1 MLRQRPAGGRRAVKA
16 FPRARLHVAGH
27 CPIVCG
33 RATCFRR
40 SPQETMWQHFR
51 GNHTCCRVRLHRP
64 TADGRPHTIFPYRI
78 EVLGPRG
85 LRAGARTTTGI
96 DGLICEGGRL
106 EAELRYTAKAL
117 GEADSS
123 THQLIIQT
131 AKDPDVSLLHAGA
144 LLEHLKAILPAFA
157 PASSKSEQESESKSE
172 SRPRLKW
179 RMGLRSKL
187 TVVVQAATRVSIHMY
202 DIEWRLKDL
211 CYSPSIPDFEAYYH
225 IEKIFDNII
234 PCAIITPL
242 DCFWEGS
249 KLLGPD
255 YPILV
260 PGLQEKLQ
268 WTNLNPIEI
277 LEKVKKLNFQFPLVT
292 MEAYMKRAGISTGY
306 MNKPCLNPE
315 DLQCPESAPNKKS
328 RQNRN
333 RGAHDRALER
343 VRHRNLERVEI
354 GIEYEAGIQH
364 EGPRP
369 ATHIHFG
376 MLFLCTPPLGVL
388 FLLQCAARALGDHN
402 EHYQYVAEQTFASK
416 ENFVNLSIV
425 EFGSAALIP
434 DVADE
439 LSNGCYGF
447 AAEYMHWPEQ
457 LIVGGATHNATS
469 ALRSARALQTVV
481 QLMGEREMFE
491 YWADNYKVHHVG
503 WTQEKAAAVLDAWQ
517 RKFASE
523 VRRMTTTG
531 SVSSS
536 YSFYPFSTS
545 TLNDIL
551 GKFSE
556 LSLGNIILG
565 YMFMLIYVA
574 ITLIQWKDSV
584 RSQVSVGVAGILLL
598 SISVAAGLGLCAL
611 IGIPFNASSTQ
622 IVPFLVLGLGVQDM
636 FLLTHTYVE
645 QAGDVPREERTG
657 LVLKKSGLSVLL
669 TSLCNILAFLAAALL
684 PIPALRVFCL
694 QAAILLIFNLA
705 SMLLVF
711 PAMISLDL
719 RRRSA
724 SRADLL
730 CCLIPESHLPN
741 KCTTSGDRKRTQ
753 GKNDKNLWK
762 DGTRQPLDPGDN
774 GQLSEKSCCLSLSLT
789 TWARNHYAPFIMKP
803 VVKVTTILAL
813 ICVILASVWGATK
826 VRDGLDLT
834 DIVPE
839 NTDEHEFLSR
849 QEQYFGFYSMYA
861 VTKGD
866 FEYPTN
872 QKLLYEYHDQFVRI
886 PNIIKNDNGGLTKFW
901 LSLFRDWLLDL
912 QTAFD
917 SEVASGC
924 ITQEYWC
931 KNASDEG
938 ILAYKLMVQ
947 TGHVDNP
954 IDKSLVSTDIK
965 NGHRLVDKDGI
976 INPKAFYNY
985 LSAWATNDALAY
997 GASQGNLKPQPK
1009 RWTHSPGDVD
1019 LKIPKSSP
1027 LIYTQLP
1034 FYLSGLSD
1042 TESIK
1047 DLIIAVR
1054 ELCEKFEAQGLYNF
1068 PSGIPFLFWE
1078 QYLYL
1083 RSSLALALACALAA
1097 VFVTTM
1103 VLLLNV
1109 WAAALVTLALAT
1121 LVLRLLGIM
1130 ALLGVKLSAV
1140 PAVLL
1145 VLCVGRGVHFTV
1157 HLCLGFITSIG
1168 CRRRRAC
1175 LALESAL
1182 APLVHGALAAIL
1194 AASMLAASEF
1204 GFVARLFLRLL
1215 LALVLLGFVDGLL
1228 FFPVIL
1234 SIMGPA
1240 AEVRPLEHPERLS
1253 TPSPKSS
1260 PVHPRKSSSSSNN
1273 DKPSRVSKSVPRPSG
1288 PSLTTITE
1296 EPPSWHSSA
1305 PSVQSSMQSIVVQ
1318 PEVVVETTTYNGS
1331 DSASGRSTPTSKSP
1345 HPGAI
1350 TTKVTA
1356 TANIK
1361 VEVVTPGDRKSRR
1374 SYHYYDRRRERDDDR
1389 DRDRERDRDHNRD
1402 RERDRDRDR
1411 DRDRERDRDRDRERS
1426 RDRRDRY
1433 REEREHRASPRE
1445 NGRDSGHESDSSRH

>member
-1 MLRQRPAGGRRAVKA
+1 MVAPDSEAPSNPRIAAATHESPSAAEARHSADLYIRTSWVDAALALSELEKGNIEGGRTSLWIRAWLQEQLFILGCFLQGDAGKVL
-16 FPRARLHVAGH
+16 FVAILVLSTFCVGLKSAQIH
-27 CPIVCG
+27 
-33 RATCFRR
+33 
-40 SPQETMWQHFR
+40 S
-51 GNHTCCRVRLHRP
+51 RVDQLW
-64 TADGRPHTIFPYRI
+64 
-78 EVLGPRG
+78 VQ
-85 LRAGARTTTGI
+85 
-96 DGLICEGGRL
+96 EGGRL
-106 EAELRYTAKAL
+106 EAELKYTAKAL

-131 AKDPDVSLLHAGA
+131 AKDPDVSLLHVGA
-144 LLEHLKAILPAFA
+144 LLAHLK
-157 PASSKSEQESESKSE
+157 
-172 SRPRLKW
+172 
-179 RMGLRSKL
+179 
-187 TVVVQAATRVSIHMY
+187 VVQAATRVTIHMY

-211 CYSPSIPDFEAYYH
+211 CYSPSIPDFEAYH
-225 IEKIFDNII
+225 IEKIFDNIV

-249 KLLGPD
+249 KLLGPE
-255 YPILV
+255 YPIVV
-260 PGLQEKLQ
+260 PGLLQ
-268 WTNLNPIEI
+268 RLTWTHLNP
-277 LEKVKKLNFQFPLVT
+277 LEVLEEVRKLKFQFPLST
-292 MEAYMKRAGISTGY
+292 MEAYMKRAGITSGY
-306 MNKPCLNPE
+306 MKKPCLDPT
-315 DLQCPESAPNKKS
+315 DAHCPNTAPNKKS
-328 RQNRN
+328 
-333 RGAHDRALER
+333 GH
-343 VRHRNLERVEI
+343 V
-354 GIEYEAGIQH
+354 
-364 EGPRP
+364 
-369 ATHIHFG
+369 
-376 MLFLCTPPLGVL
+376 
-388 FLLQCAARALGDHN
+388 
-402 EHYQYVAEQTFASK
+402 
-416 ENFVNLSIV
+416 
-425 EFGSAALIP
+425 P
-434 DVADE
+434 DVAAE
-439 LSNGCYGF
+439 LSHGCYGF
-447 AAEYMHWPEQ
+447 AAAYMHWPEQ
-457 LIVGGATHNATS
+457 LIVGGATRNTTS
-469 ALRSARALQTVV
+469 ALRSARALQSVV

-491 YWADNYKVHHVG
+491 YWTDHYKVHHIG

-517 RKFASE
+517 RKFAAE
-523 VRRMTTTG
+523 VRKMTATE
-531 SVSSS
+531 SVSPA

-556 LSLGNIILG
+556 LSLKNIILG

-574 ITLIQWKDSV
+574 VTLMQWRDPI
-584 RSQVSVGVAGILLL
+584 RSQAGVGIAGVLLL
-598 SISVAAGLGLCAL
+598 SITVAAGLGFCAL
-611 IGIPFNASSTQ
+611 LGIPFNASSTQ
-622 IVPFLVLGLGVQDM
+622 IVPFLALGLGVQDM

-669 TSLCNILAFLAAALL
+669 ASLCNVMAFLAAALL

-694 QAAILLIFNLA
+694 QAAILLMFNLG

-724 SRADLL
+724 ARADLL
-730 CCLIPESHLPN
+730 CCLMPESPVRTRKLPER
-741 KCTTSGDRKRTQ
+741 SGRSGR
-753 GKNDKNLWK
+753 NDKSNWK
-762 DGTRQPLDPGDN
+762 DTTRQPLDPEVSGD
-774 GQLSEKSCCLSLSLT
+774 EAKTCCISLSLT
-789 TWARNHYAPFIMKP
+789 KWAKKYYAPFIMRP
-803 VVKVTTILAL
+803 SVKVTSMLAL
-813 ICVILASVWGATK
+813 IAVILASLWGATK
-826 VRDGLDLT
+826 VKDGLDLT

-849 QEQYFGFYSMYA
+849 QEKYFGFYNMYA
-861 VTKGD
+861 VTQGD

-912 QTAFD
+912 QAAFD
-917 SEVASGC
+917 KEVASGC

-954 IDKSLVSTDIK
+954 IDKSLISTDTK

-997 GASQGNLKPQPK
+997 GASQANLKPQPK

-1042 TESIK
+1042 TDSIK
-1047 DLIIAVR
+1047 TLIMSVR
-1054 ELCEKFEAQGLYNF
+1054 ELCLKFEVKGLSNF

-1083 RSSLALALACALAA
+1083 RTSLLLALACALAA
-1097 VFVTTM
+1097 VFVGVM
-1103 VLLLNV
+1103 VLLLNA
-1109 WAAALVTLALAT
+1109 WAAMLVTLALAT
-1121 LVLRLLGIM
+1121 LVLQLLGVM
-1130 ALLGVKLSAV
+1130 AALGVKLSAV

-1145 VLCVGRGVHFTV
+1145 VLAIGRGVHFTL
-1157 HLCLGFITSIG
+1157 HLCLGFVTSIG
-1168 CRRRRAC
+1168 CRRRRAS
-1175 LALESAL
+1175 LALESVL
-1182 APLVHGALAAIL
+1182 APVVHGAMAAAL
-1194 AASMLAASEF
+1194 AASMLATSEF

-1215 LALVLLGFVDGLL
+1215 LALVILGLVDGLL
-1228 FFPVIL
+1228 FFPIVL
-1234 SIMGPA
+1234 SILGPN

-1260 PVHPRKSSSSSNN
+1260 PIHQRKTSSS
-1273 DKPSRVSKSVPRPSG
+1273 DKTSRTKSAPRPSA

-1331 DSASGRSTPTSKSP
+1331 DSASGRSTPTSKTTHS
-1345 HPGAI
+1345 GAI

-1361 VEVVTPGDRKSRR
+1361 VEVVTPSDRKSRR
-1374 SYHYYDRRRERDDDR
+1374 SYHYYDRRRDRDD
-1389 DRDRERDRDHNRD
+1389 
-1402 RERDRDRDR
+1402 DRDRDR
-1411 DRDRERDRDRDRERS
+1411 DRDRERDRDRGDRERDRDRERS
-1426 RDRRDRY
+1426 RERDRRDRY
-1433 REEREHRASPRE
+1433 RDEREHRASPRE

>member
-1 MLRQRPAGGRRAVKA
+1 MVAPDSEAPANPRIAAAAHESPSAAEARHSADLYIRTSWVDAALALSELEKGNIEGGRTSLWIRAWLQEQLFILGCFLQGDAGKVL
-16 FPRARLHVAGH
+16 FVAILVLSTFCVGLKSAQIH
-27 CPIVCG
+27 
-33 RATCFRR
+33 
-40 SPQETMWQHFR
+40 S
-51 GNHTCCRVRLHRP
+51 RVDQLW
-64 TADGRPHTIFPYRI
+64 
-78 EVLGPRG
+78 VQ
-85 LRAGARTTTGI
+85 
-96 DGLICEGGRL
+96 EGGRL
-106 EAELRYTAKAL
+106 EAELKYTAKAL

-144 LLEHLKAILPAFA
+144 LLEHLK
-157 PASSKSEQESESKSE
+157 
-172 SRPRLKW
+172 
-179 RMGLRSKL
+179 
-187 TVVVQAATRVSIHMY
+187 VVHAATRVTVHMY

-211 CYSPSIPDFEAYYH
+211 CYSPSIPDFEAYH
-225 IEKIFDNII
+225 IEKIIDNII

-255 YPILV
+255 YPIYV
-260 PGLQEKLQ
+260 PGLQHKLV
-268 WTNLNPIEI
+268 WTQLHPQEV
-277 LEKVKKLNFQFPLVT
+277 LEEVRKLRFQFPFST
-292 MEAYMKRAGISTGY
+292 MEAYMKRAGITSAY
-306 MNKPCLNPE
+306 MKKPCLDPT
-315 DLQCPESAPNKKS
+315 DAHCPDTAPNKKTG
-328 RQNRN
+328 N
-333 RGAHDRALER
+333 
-343 VRHRNLERVEI
+343 V
-354 GIEYEAGIQH
+354 
-364 EGPRP
+364 
-369 ATHIHFG
+369 
-376 MLFLCTPPLGVL
+376 
-388 FLLQCAARALGDHN
+388 
-402 EHYQYVAEQTFASK
+402 
-416 ENFVNLSIV
+416 
-425 EFGSAALIP
+425 P
-434 DVADE
+434 DVAAE
-439 LSNGCYGF
+439 LSHGCYGF
-447 AAEYMHWPEQ
+447 AAAYMQWPEQ
-457 LIVGGATHNATS
+457 LIVGGATRNSTS
-469 ALRSARALQTVV
+469 ALRSAKALQTVV
-481 QLMGEREMFE
+481 QLMGEREMYE
-491 YWADNYKVHHVG
+491 YWADHYKVHHVG
-503 WTQEKAAAVLDAWQ
+503 WTQEKAAAVLDSWQ

-523 VRRMTTTG
+523 VRKMTTSE
-531 SVSSS
+531 SVSPS

-556 LSLGNIILG
+556 LSLKNILLG
-565 YMFMLIYVA
+565 YMFMLVYVA
-574 ITLIQWKDSV
+574 VTLIQWRDPV
-584 RSQVSVGVAGILLL
+584 RSQTGVGIAGVLLL
-598 SISVAAGLGLCAL
+598 SISVAAGLGFCAL
-611 IGIPFNASSTQ
+611 LGIPFNASSTQ
-622 IVPFLVLGLGVQDM
+622 IVPFLALGLGVQDM

-669 TSLCNILAFLAAALL
+669 ASLCNVVAFLAAALL

-694 QAAILLIFNLA
+694 QAAILLLFNLG
-705 SMLLVF
+705 SILLVF

-724 SRADLL
+724 ARADLL
-730 CCLIPESHLPN
+730 CCLTPESPMPKRN
-741 KCTTSGDRKRTQ
+741 KKIGDRSRGRS
-753 GKNDKNLWK
+753 GKTDKTNWK
-762 DGTRQPLDPGDN
+762 DTTRQPLDPEDTGD
-774 GQLSEKSCCLSLSLT
+774 QSQVTCCLSLSLT
-789 TWARNHYAPFIMKP
+789 KWAKNYYAPFIMRP
-803 VVKVTTILAL
+803 SVKVTSMLAL
-813 ICVILASVWGATK
+813 IAVILASVWGATK
-826 VRDGLDLT
+826 VKDGLDLT

-839 NTDEHEFLSR
+839 NTDEHEFLYR
-849 QEQYFGFYSMYA
+849 QEKYFGFYSMYA
-861 VTKGD
+861 VTQGD

-912 QTAFD
+912 QAAYD
-917 SEVASGC
+917 KDVENGC
-924 ITQEYWC
+924 ITQEYWF

-954 IDKSLVSTDIK
+954 IDKSLITTDTK
-965 NGHRLVDKDGI
+965 NGHRLVDKEGI

-1009 RWTHSPGDVD
+1009 RWTHSAGDVE

-1042 TESIK
+1042 TENIK
-1047 DLIIAVR
+1047 TLIMSVRDLC
-1054 ELCEKFEAQGLYNF
+1054 LKFEAKGLSNF

-1083 RSSLALALACALAA
+1083 RTSLLLALACALAA
-1097 VFVTTM
+1097 VFVAVM
-1103 VLLLNV
+1103 VLLLNF
-1109 WAAALVTLALAT
+1109 WAAVLVTLALAT
-1121 LVLRLLGIM
+1121 LVLQLLGTM

-1145 VLCVGRGVHFTV
+1145 VLAIGRGVHFTV
-1157 HLCLGFITSIG
+1157 HLCLAFVTSIG

-1175 LALESAL
+1175 LALESVL
-1182 APLVHGALAAIL
+1182 APVVHGALAAAL
-1194 AASMLAASEF
+1194 AASMLATSEF

-1215 LALVLLGFVDGLL
+1215 LALVLLGLVDGLL
-1228 FFPVIL
+1228 FFPIVLAIL
-1234 SIMGPA
+1234 GPN

-1260 PVHPRKSSSSSNN
+1260 PIHPRKSSSSSGGS
-1273 DKPSRVSKSVPRPSG
+1273 DKGGRGGKSAPRPSA

-1331 DSASGRSTPTSKSP
+1331 DSASGRSTPTSKTP

-1361 VEVVTPGDRKSRR
+1361 VEVVTPSDRKSRR
-1374 SYHYYDRRRERDDDR
+1374 SYHYYDRRRDRDDDR
-1389 DRDRERDRDHNRD
+1389 E
-1402 RERDRDRDR
+1402 RDRDR
-1411 DRDRERDRDRDRERS
+1411 DRDRERDRDRHRDRDRDRDRERDRS
-1426 RDRRDRY
+1426 RERDRRDRF
-1433 REEREHRASPRE
+1433 RDERDHRASPRE